1 MGVIKFHEFFS
12 SQNLLPYNYFGDS
25 ACSAICYHEKRERLV
40 LLIKVEL
47 PIRLKLIINF
57 S

>member
-1 MGVIKFHEFFS
+1 MGVLNFHEFFS
-12 SQNLLPYNYFGDS
+12 SQNLLPYNYFGCS
-25 ACSAICYHEKRERLV
+25 ACLTICYHEKIERLV

-47 PIRLKLIINF
+47 PIRLKLIKNF

>member
-1 MGVIKFHEFFS
+1 MGVLNFHEFFS
-12 SQNLLPYNYFGDS
+12 AQNLLPYNYLGGS
-25 ACSAICYHEKRERLV
+25 ACSAICYHERRERLV

>member
-1 MGVIKFHEFFS
+1 MGVLNFHEFFS
-12 SQNLLPYNYFGDS
+12 SQNLLPYNYFGGS